1 MGSDYVTLDTGG
13 AIASGF
19 GGRVSPKRTRA
30 STKGE
35 QVMAKYQV
43 EMRFSYEIE
52 TDNLEEVMREMEFPS
67 FPLDEDKVEFLGNSN
82 VMEEVSA

>member
-1 MGSDYVTLDTGG
+1 
-13 AIASGF
+13 
-19 GGRVSPKRTRA
+19 
-30 STKGE
+30 
-35 QVMAKYQV
+35 MAKYQV